1 MYGLLQPI
9 QKPGKPK
16 GPPEN
21 LRPIILLSI
30 LRKILT
36 IALLERIWER
46 LSRRIPKTQAA
57 YQRGRGTTEQV
68 LALKIL
74 IDKAITSQDF
84 DVYLLLL
91 DMSKAF
97 DTVNRKQLMIDL
109 GQTLEQDELH
119 LLSIITNR
127 PKLSVKLDGELGEQ
141 FPTYVGICQG
151 DCLSAVLF
159 IFYLA
164 CALKESPDEQVPRD
178 LQAFLEVFYADDLSY
193 ATTSYEHRESIKAE
207 TPRKLEKYNLFT
219 NHSKTEEGE
228 APDKRP
234 PPPPPPPP
242 LTDPGDKLLWSD
254 LDWLVPPVMQPPE
267 PTYKNIKLLG
277 TKIDTKCDILARKAK
292 VWDPIKKFRK
302 YFVSKRLSARH
313 KIRLFRTYIEPILLY
328 NSETWSLT
336 ATLEKSID
344 SFHRR
349 LLRICLN
356 YRYPKTISS
365 EKLYTLANE
374 TLLSTKIRHRRL
386 ALLRYILR
394 LDPETLAR
402 RAIRYYIDPQPKPV
416 GCFPSPPPL
425 PPHLYVDMSL
435 CAAYFNHCHK
445 SSSRML
451 QNYLNK
457 RNNI

>member
-1 MYGLLQPI
+1 MRLL
-9 QKPGKPK
+9 GVPK
-16 GPPEN
+16 GGIN
-21 LRPIILLSI
+21 TADVFISRGQ
-30 LRKILT
+30 
-36 IALLERIWER
+36 R
-46 LSRRIPKTQAA
+46 LSR
-57 YQRGRGTTEQV
+57 
-68 LALKIL
+68 
-74 IDKAITSQDF
+74 
-84 DVYLLLL
+84 
-91 DMSKAF
+91 SKH
-97 DTVNRKQLMIDL
+97 
-109 GQTLEQDELH
+109 GG
-119 LLSIITNR
+119 SI
-127 PKLSVKLDGELGEQ
+127 
-141 FPTYVGICQG
+141 
-151 DCLSAVLF
+151 SAVLF

-207 TPRKLEKYNLFT
+207 TPRKLEKYNLFI

-228 APDKRP
+228 ALDKRP

-254 LDWLVPPVMQPPE
+254 LDWLVPPVMHPPE

-349 LLRICLN
+349 LLTICLN

-374 TLLSTKIRHRRL
+374 TLLSTKIRRRRL
-386 ALLRYILR
+386 ALLGHILR
-394 LDPETLAR
+394 LDPETPAQ
-402 RAIRYYIDPQPKPV
+402 RAIRYYVAPHPRPA
-416 GCFPSPPPL
+416 GRPPL
-425 PPHLYVDMSL
+425 TWIALVTKDLEDTLQRHNIKTPLTATSL
-435 CAAYFNHCHK
+435 EQLRTLAEDKTLWTLKIAR
-445 SSSRML
+445 S
-451 QNYLNK
+451 K
-457 RNNI
+457 RRNS